1 VLLRSTRTGAVSIVV
16 YPAQGEPIV
25 NAMPVWGFGV
35 TVPLSARVK
44 PSSRLLAYSF
54 GKVSGTSF
62 SVSGNVVPADAP
74 GSPVGGPGFPGMVG
88 ATWHGDQLVWTD
100 GASLTYGVGA
110 DATRWVP
117 GASFGEVSR
126 DGSRLLAVLEQEPRQ
141 LVLQALA
148 GPMPAQADPALGA
161 CAIPYEGTL
170 GDVALAP
177 SGRWVAFVD
186 GRGLNLARA
195 EVPGGGAPCALSGHR
210 IVATN
215 ADDPAFSGY
224 TFPAAAPGSAG
235 RRAVHAIGLPAGS
248 VALDVQPLPAPER
261 IQSARGTRVPLLS
274 ITAETD
280 SVEAVAIVGLGFEL
294 GGKDPGAQLL
304 LVQDVDGDGVAD
316 PGEPVSA
323 AIPAPLDGT
332 PRVVRFQAG
341 PVVPAGTRQTFLLML
356 ELSGAAPNGA
366 RFSARYLPAETRTR
380 GTISGAEDRFSGAAS
395 PVDSGE
401 HVTTVLAA
409 EERFNLSE
417 NPVRGASLTIN
428 YEERPRAAAV
438 YTIAG
443 QRVRDLGGV
452 LGERSATWD
461 LRNDRGSPVASGA
474 YYLVIEMPGS
484 RIVRKIFVVRP

>member
-1 VLLRSTRTGAVSIVV
+1 MLLRSTRTGAVSIVV

-35 TVPLSARVK
+35 TVPLSARIK

-100 GASLTYGVGA
+100 GASLAYGVGA

-224 TFPAAAPGSAG
+224 TFPAAAPAPPPPAGGGGSHGGGSPGGSGGETGRSGGAAARPKATVARVGLRKALRQGLVVRLSGLRAGRVTVTARLGRTRVASARVRVGAGGRASLRLRFTRAG
-235 RRAVHAIGLPAGS
+235 RRALS
-248 VALDVQPLPAPER
+248 R
-261 IQSARGTRVPLLS
+261 RRSARLT
-274 ITAETD
+274 I
-280 SVEAVAIVGLGFEL
+280 VAG
-294 GGKDPGAQLL
+294 
-304 LVQDVDGDGVAD
+304 
-316 PGEPVSA
+316 
-323 AIPAPLDGT
+323 
-332 PRVVRFQAG
+332 R
-341 PVVPAGTRQTFLLML
+341 
-356 ELSGAAPNGA
+356 A
-366 RFSARYLPAETRTR
+366 R
-380 GTISGAEDRFSGAAS
+380 
-395 PVDSGE
+395 
-401 HVTTVLAA
+401 TTVTL
-409 EERFNLSE
+409 
-417 NPVRGASLTIN
+417 
-428 YEERPRAAAV
+428 
-438 YTIAG
+438 
-443 QRVRDLGGV
+443 
-452 LGERSATWD
+452 
-461 LRNDRGSPVASGA
+461 
-474 YYLVIEMPGS
+474 
-484 RIVRKIFVVRP
+484 K